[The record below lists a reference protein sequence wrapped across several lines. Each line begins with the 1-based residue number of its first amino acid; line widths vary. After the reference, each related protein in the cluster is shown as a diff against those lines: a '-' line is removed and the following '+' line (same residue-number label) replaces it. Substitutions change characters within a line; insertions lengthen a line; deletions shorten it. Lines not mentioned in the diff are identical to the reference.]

1 MIEKLKKKIVAQ
13 LTAFQESS
21 TYIAL
26 EERYD
31 RLQPSQQTMVKVG
44 SGLAIFVFIFMIIQ
58 SLFSTASTKIED
70 FNNSRTLISELNSL
84 KSKLSSS
91 PVISTPPSRGEL
103 VQRVRASIQGTN
115 ITSSQIDSIRSTN
128 VKGDIKKTSLNTG
141 GVEVRLKTLNLSQI
155 TDVASR
161 IQRISQSLK
170 ITSVDITES
179 TEEPKYFDV
188 NYKIATFYPKIAKV
202 EPEED
207 EDKGKENKRRKRRIR
222 KPPKDD
228 EEKDEEEK
236 DE

>member
-1 MIEKLKKKIVAQ
+1 MIEKLKKNIIAQ

-44 SGLAIFVFIFMIIQ
+44 SGLTIFVFIFVTIQ

-103 VQRVRASIQGTN
+103 VQGVRSSIQGTN

-128 VKGDIKKTSLNTG
+128 VKGDINKTSLNTG

-155 TDVASR
+155 TDIASR

-170 ITSVDITES
+170 IISVDIIES

-188 NYKIATFYPKIAKV
+188 NYKIAAFYPKIAKV
-202 EPEED
+202 EPEEED
-207 EDKGKENKRRKRRIR
+207 ESRENKKRKRRIR

-228 EEKDEEEK
+228 EEKDQ
-236 DE
+236 